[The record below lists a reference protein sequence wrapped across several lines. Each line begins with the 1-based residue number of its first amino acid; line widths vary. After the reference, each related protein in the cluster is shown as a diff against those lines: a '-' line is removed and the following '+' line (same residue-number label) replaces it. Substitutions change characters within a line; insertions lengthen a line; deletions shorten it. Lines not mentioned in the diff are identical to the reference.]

1 MQFERALIAS
11 TSADQRALT
20 ASMASHFGEV
30 AARRD
35 ERRGRFFFAEY
46 QRTESVRREYRGS
59 APRRARR
66 TLGIDDSPRGA
77 STEFH
82 SEL

>member
-35 ERRGRFFFAEY
+35 
-46 QRTESVRREYRGS
+46 T
-59 APRRARR
+59 
-66 TLGIDDSPRGA
+66 RGA
-77 STEFH
+77 AYRFRPNM
-82 SEL
+82 

>member
-30 AARRD
+30 AARR
-35 ERRGRFFFAEY
+35 EREARANRF
-46 QRTESVRREYRGS
+46 
-59 APRRARR
+59 PNM
-66 TLGIDDSPRGA
+66 
-77 STEFH
+77 
-82 SEL
+82 